1 MRVGAYFQTAKVS
14 LEGLF
19 TLSASTR
26 LRYEQDLAGLMAI
39 RRSVEQLWQNFQ
51 RQVEDP
57 GSVTPQEFATQF
69 KTCSLKTF
77 DRTSQSLAF
86 LSQVR
91 SEDWFFFRFSRW
103 ALEIMTGKKTPYGHY
118 LERAQDVLNRHL
130 DLIELSNKALVTAL
144 QQFEREFSE
153 KSFSSQSLETKN
165 PKEEQISLLN
175 RLKALTDVTSQ
186 YATNSTQLI
195 LTWKK
200 TDGLVHRL
208 FHWIVSRL
216 GVRTAS
222 GDLTL
227 RATLLGENANKLELA
242 TSAWSRAMESQCQL
256 LPELSRED
264 RFALL
269 QKIYY
274 ARWEALDLVEAAE
287 SGIEAL
293 RGSSNAP
300 GGVAQG
306 GNTCYIASALQLL
319 AQAAFYGYKD
329 FFGDEPLRTF
339 SFENYD
345 GTRVDV
351 VQERDL
357 DLHEAIRNGVRTTVT
372 QVCDGIRFQDS
383 YLLAEELHR
392 QNVTGVPAGY
402 QGCALEVFE
411 NIWNSIHAPPLFLD
425 SQRVQTSRPTS
436 LKQAGDPS
444 TNPASL
450 RTKSKEARSILSC
463 PVFQRDSSNHIL
475 RAESLDVALKMEL
488 NSKLEKFK
496 YTENG
501 MIFEASG
508 EDRRT
513 LDTNTLPHLLPI
525 GLKRLVV
532 DENGCQVKYTQNI
545 DIPDFWWI
553 SADFLPPD
561 AAPVAYRLI
570 GFIRHWD
577 ASESESKESGN
588 FTAPNF
594 GHYSAYIK
602 RGPRWYH
609 TDDSSVEAVQDQ
621 ERKEQ
626 QRQGVV
632 YLFERIV

>member
-26 LRYEQDLAGLMAI
+26 LRYEHDLAGLMAI
-39 RRSVEQLWQNFQ
+39 RRSVEQLWENFQ
-51 RQVEDP
+51 KQD
-57 GSVTPQEFATQF
+57 SSLVTPQEFATQF

-91 SEDWFFFRFSRW
+91 SEDWFFFRFNRW
-103 ALEIMTGKKTPYGHY
+103 ALEIMTGKKTAYGHY
-118 LERAQDVLNRHL
+118 LERAQEGLNRHL
-130 DLIELSNKALVTAL
+130 DLIELSNKVVVTAL
-144 QQFEREFSE
+144 QQFEREFS
-153 KSFSSQSLETKN
+153 KKNFVSQGLETKN
-165 PKEEQISLLN
+165 PTEEQIS
-175 RLKALTDVTSQ
+175 RLKALTEMTAQ
-186 YATNSTQLI
+186 YAMNSTQLI
-195 LTWKK
+195 QTWKK
-200 TDGLVHRL
+200 TDGLAHRL
-208 FHWIVSRL
+208 FHWIASLL

-227 RATLLGENANKLELA
+227 RAKLLGENAKKLELA
-242 TSAWSRAMESQCQL
+242 TSAWTRAMKSQRQL
-256 LPELSRED
+256 SPELPREE

-269 QKIYY
+269 QKVYH

-287 SGIEAL
+287 SGIETL
-293 RGSSNAP
+293 GGYSNAP

-329 FFGDEPLRTF
+329 FFGDEPLKTF

-345 GTRVDV
+345 GNRVDV
-351 VQERDL
+351 VQETDL
-357 DLHEAIRNGVRTTVT
+357 DLHKAIRNEVRTAVT
-372 QVCDGIRFQDS
+372 QVCEGIRFQDS
-383 YLLAEELHR
+383 YPLAEQL
-392 QNVTGVPAGY
+392 NDYAVTGVPPGY

-411 NIWNSIHAPPLFLD
+411 NIWNSIHAPSLFLD
-425 SQRVQTSRPTS
+425 SQRVRTSEPTYVRN
-436 LKQAGDPS
+436 AGDPAN
-444 TNPASL
+444 NPASL

-463 PVFQRDSSNHIL
+463 PVFQQDPSNHIL
-475 RAESLDVALKMEL
+475 RAESLDAALKMEL

-501 MIFEASG
+501 IIFEANG

-513 LDTNTLPHLLPI
+513 LDTNTLPHLLPV
-525 GLKRLVV
+525 GLKRLVW
-532 DENGCQVKYTQNI
+532 DENGRQVKYTQNI

-553 SADFLPPD
+553 SVDFLPPD
-561 AAPVAYRLI
+561 ATPVAYRLI

-577 ASESESKESGN
+577 ASESESKESGY

-609 TDDSSVEAVQDQ
+609 ADDSSVEAVEDQ

-632 YLFERIV
+632 YLFERVV